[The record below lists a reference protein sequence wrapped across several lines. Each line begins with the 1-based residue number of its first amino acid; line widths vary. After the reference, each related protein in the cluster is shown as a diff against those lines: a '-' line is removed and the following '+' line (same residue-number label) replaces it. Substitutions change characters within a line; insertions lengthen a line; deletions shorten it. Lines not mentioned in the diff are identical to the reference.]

1 MATLLHMDVSAR
13 VERSLTRS
21 LSYKFIKEWQN
32 HRPQDQVITR
42 DLGKNSPPA
51 ITENWIRAV
60 FTSPNDL
67 TTIQQDE
74 ISLSDKLITEVEQ
87 ADIIVMGTPMY
98 NYGMPTSL
106 KAWFDQVIRVNK
118 TFSFDLARGDY
129 PLEPILGG
137 KMLVLLTSSGEF
149 GFAPGGIRE
158 GMNHL
163 VPHIKT
169 CSTYLGVNVD
179 KDFYHIGIEYQE
191 FGDTRHNQSIKD
203 AHEAILP
210 LVEKLSGIAQ
220 AKPSLTSV
228 SHK

>member
-21 LSYKFIKEWQN
+21 LSSKFIKEWQT
-32 HRPQDQVITR
+32 HRPQDRVITR

-67 TTIQQDE
+67 TTIQQEE
-74 ISLSDKLITEVEQ
+74 IALSNELITEVEQ

-118 TFSFDLARGDY
+118 TFSFDPARGDY
-129 PLEPILGG
+129 P
-137 KMLVLLTSSGEF
+137 
-149 GFAPGGIRE
+149 
-158 GMNHL
+158 
-163 VPHIKT
+163 
-169 CSTYLGVNVD
+169 
-179 KDFYHIGIEYQE
+179 Q
-191 FGDTRHNQSIKD
+191 NQF
-203 AHEAILP
+203 
-210 LVEKLSGIAQ
+210 
-220 AKPSLTSV
+220 
-228 SHK
+228 